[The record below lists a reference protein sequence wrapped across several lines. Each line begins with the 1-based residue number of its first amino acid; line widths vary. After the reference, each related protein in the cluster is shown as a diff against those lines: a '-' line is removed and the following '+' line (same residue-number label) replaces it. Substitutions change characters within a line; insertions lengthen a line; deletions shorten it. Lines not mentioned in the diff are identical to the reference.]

1 MKEKVTSEAKILVSG
16 GRERMEYQ
24 GKSAEPN
31 GVSAAQLEG
40 VLC

>member
-16 GRERMEYQ
+16 RRERMEYQ
-24 GKSAEPN
+24 SAESN